1 MPTEIEKLVDTL
13 LKKVYAK
20 DKGKLARHSKK
31 VKKIRKKK
39 KSKKQALHSHFTY
52 ADKLLEYN
60 QRRVGARVTNPY
72 NKRRRGALR
81 RMNNRQVY
89 NIYNNT
95 RMMGDHLNDWSN
107 TYKVMEHLDWIDK
120 QREEYNRYNAQH
132 QAYQHYQ
139 QNVGQ

>member
-20 DKGKLARHSKK
+20 DKKKLAKHSKK

-39 KSKKQALHSHFTY
+39 KNKRQALHSHFTY

-60 QRRVGARVTNPY
+60 QRRVGSRVSNVY

-81 RMNNRQVY
+81 RMNDRQVDRM
-89 NIYNNT
+89 YNNT
-95 RMMGDHLNDWSN
+95 RMRGDPVNDWTN
-107 TYKVMEHLDWIDK
+107 TSKTLEHLDWIDK
-120 QREEYNRYNAQH
+120 QRKEYERYNAQH
-132 QAYQHYQ
+132 RAYEHYQ
-139 QNVGQ
+139 QNVAQ